1 MSPQEYSAL
10 HILHVASVVIL
21 FAFTFYAFAA
31 PAESRK
37 RVMIWTGVSN
47 LIILLTGIR
56 MWQALY
62 AFQPFGWVIV
72 KIVGWLLVA
81 ALAGLAYRR
90 REKVG
95 LWSGLAIA
103 VAVVGVVMVYAQP
116 F

>member
-10 HILHVASVVIL
+10 HILHVASVLIL
-21 FAFTFYAFAA
+21 FGFTFYAFAA

-37 RVMIWTGVSN
+37 RVMIWTGVAN
-47 LIILLTGIR
+47 LIILLSGVR

-62 AFQPFGWVIV
+62 GFAPLGWIIV
-72 KIVGWLLVA
+72 KIVGWLVLA

-95 LWSGLAIA
+95 AWTWLAI
-103 VAVVGVVMVYAQP
+103 VIGVIAAVMVYVQP

>member
-10 HILHVASVVIL
+10 HILHVASVLVL
-21 FAFTFYAFAA
+21 FAFTFFAFAA
-31 PAESRK
+31 PADSRK
-37 RVMIWTGVSN
+37 KVMIWTGVAN
-47 LIILLTGIR
+47 LLILLTGVR

-62 AFQPFGWVIV
+62 GFQPLGWIIV
-72 KIVGWLLVA
+72 KVVGWLFLA

-95 LWSGLAIA
+95 LWSGLALT
-103 VAVVGVVMVYAQP
+103 VAVIAVVMVYAQP

>member
-10 HILHVASVVIL
+10 HILHVASVLIL
-21 FAFTFYAFAA
+21 FGFTFYAFAA

-37 RVMIWTGVSN
+37 RVMIWTGVAN
-47 LIILLTGIR
+47 LIILLSGVR

-62 AFQPFGWVIV
+62 GFAPLGWIM
-72 KIVGWLLVA
+72 LA

-95 LWSGLAIA
+95 AWTWLAI
-103 VAVVGVVMVYAQP
+103 VIGVIAAVMVYVQP